1 MPITRLRYQLFGIA
15 FISIF
20 VSCSIRSHLPSGTQ
34 LYKGAYYEILKDKAN
49 KTKIKTVRNQLKEIT
64 SPIPNKT
71 ILGFPYK
78 VALWFAIGEPK
89 KAKGFR
95 YWLRTKFGE
104 APILNTSVNANATA
118 LNFKYFLEN
127 KGYFKTNV
135 GGDTTIKGYK
145 VTAKYKIELGFPYTI
160 NTHKWILDST
170 SQIGKDISGLPTK
183 QTNIKKNAQY
193 DLDNIKAE
201 RDRTEVYLKSI
212 GYYYFSA
219 DDIKALVDSSKGG
232 HVVNI
237 FFTLKSPLP
246 AGATL
251 PQTIRSITLFPNYT
265 LITPPPDTSK
275 TGLTS
280 LDGIFIRDT
289 IGKIKPA
296 ALIRPVTYRPQS
308 LYSVKSQNRTL
319 NRFINMG
326 IFKFAKNR
334 YTGDG
339 DTLTPHFL
347 DVYYYLT
354 PLPAKSF
361 QAELGLFTKSN
372 SFTGARASL
381 TWRNRN
387 LFKGAEQ
394 LYVKTYGSFES
405 SGNSALQAN
414 NNFSLGTDV
423 SLLYPRFVTPFR
435 IKESNFFPPKTKFTI
450 GYDWFRRQALYT
462 KNYFRFQ
469 YELVW
474 KEQVNKEHILSPIN
488 IIYNTTSAFSPQY
501 QLLVSQVPVLAQ
513 TNLPEVIIGSSYNY
527 SFHSGNPNANR
538 ILYFNGNLDAAG
550 NTIGL
555 FSKTNGP
562 YSSKI
567 AGAYFSQYVKFETD
581 LRYSTRLNTNTWWAN
596 RIIVGAGFPYGN
608 SAYLPFSRQFT
619 IGGASS
625 LRGFQPRQLGPGR
638 ARANSLQQLYLPLI
652 GGDYKLEVNTELR
665 FPLFSKLK
673 GALFMDAG
681 NIWTK
686 DSVLYGAIGQFNSHF
701 LQDIAVSGG
710 VGFRLD
716 ISILIIRLDIAA
728 PFRKPYLE
736 RGKEWVIGD
745 FQPFSSTWRKQNL
758 VYNIAIGYPF

>member
-1 MPITRLRYQLFGIA
+1 MRVIPLPYQILG
-15 FISIF
+15 F
-20 VSCSIRSHLPSGTQ
+20 VSISFLLSCSVSKHLPPGTQ
-34 LYKGAYYEILKDKAN
+34 LYKGAQYEIRKDKAN
-49 KTKIKTVRNQLKEIT
+49 KTKIKTVKNLLKDIT
-64 SPIPNKT
+64 SPVPNKT
-71 ILGFPYK
+71 IFGFPYK
-78 VALWFAIGEPK
+78 VAFWYAIGEPK
-89 KAKGFR
+89 KEKGFR
-95 YWLRTKFGE
+95 YWLRSKFGE
-104 APILNTSVNANATA
+104 APILNTSVNAKATA
-118 LNFKYFLEN
+118 VNFKYYLEN
-127 KGYFKTNV
+127 KGFFKTNV
-135 GGDTTIKGYK
+135 SGDTTVKGYK
-145 VTAKYKIELGFPYTI
+145 VTANYKIDLGIPYKI
-160 NTHKWILDST
+160 NEYKWILDST
-170 SQIGKDISGLPTK
+170 SQFGKDIRNLPPDETL
-183 QTNIKKNAQY
+183 IKKGTQY

-201 RDRTEVYLKSI
+201 RDRAEVYLKSV
-212 GYYYFSA
+212 GYYYFAA
-219 DDIKALVDSSKGG
+219 DHIKAYVDSSKGG

-237 FFTLKSPLP
+237 FFTLKPAIP

-275 TGLTS
+275 TGLT
-280 LDGIFIRDT
+280 LFNGIYIRDT
-289 IGKIKPA
+289 IKNTKPA
-296 ALIRPVTYRPQS
+296 ALVRPVTYRPQS
-308 LYSVKSQNRTL
+308 LYSIKNQNRTL

-334 YTGDG
+334 YAGDG
-339 DTLTPHFL
+339 DTLHPKFL

-361 QAELGLFTKSN
+361 QTELGVFSKSN
-372 SFTGARASL
+372 SFTGVRASI

-394 LYVKTYGSFES
+394 LYIKTYGSFES

-423 SLLYPRFVTPFR
+423 SLLLPRFVTPFK
-435 IKESNFFPPKTKFTI
+435 IHESNFFPPKTKFTI
-450 GYDWFRRQALYT
+450 GYEWFRRQALYT
-462 KNYFRFQ
+462 KNSFRFQ
-469 YELVW
+469 YELIW

-527 SFHSGNPNANR
+527 SFHSRNTSAKSV
-538 ILYFNGNLDAAG
+538 LYFNGNLDAAG

-555 FSKTNGP
+555 FSKINGP

-581 LRYSTRLNTNTWWAN
+581 LRYSTRLNVNTWWAN

-625 LRGFQPRQLGPGR
+625 IRGFQPRQLGPGR
-638 ARANSLQQLYLPLI
+638 SRANSLQQLYLPLI
-652 GGDYKLEVNTELR
+652 GGDYKLEANSEMR

-673 GALFMDAG
+673 GAVFIDAG

-686 DSVLYGAIGQFNSHF
+686 DSVLYGATAQFNSHF

-728 PFRKPYLE
+728 PFREPYLE